1 MELLWKVEK
10 RLTFKLKTDGHR
22 QQNRQ
27 LLDFFDILPSVVQL
41 SIRQRQMVFDLSA
54 YRLGQIDQLAPR
66 AKVCKCFHQQKE
78 QQQTAVAA

>member
-10 RLTFKLKTDGHR
+10 NR
-22 QQNRQ
+22 QQNPQ

-41 SIRQRQMVFDLSA
+41 SIGQRQMVFDPLA
-54 YRLGQIDQLAPR
+54 YRLGQIDTDQLAPR

-78 QQQTAVAA
+78 QQQQTVVAS